1 MTCKVKGVVMKRGLS
16 MVVVLAWA
24 ALVARGATLVQLGLD
39 EMIEK
44 STAIVRGQVSGSY
57 AATHGSIIYTHYRVQ
72 VVERWKGPATAELDI
87 VVPGGSAGGLRMTF
101 PDSPKLTEGG
111 EYVLFLWKGSSGLT
125 NIIGWSQGIF
135 DLKRDRE
142 GGTLAARPA
151 SRDTMLDAAGR
162 LVKDEP
168 VLMRLQDLR
177 ERISSGVVRGARK

>member
-1 MTCKVKGVVMKRGLS
+1 MTKRGL
-16 MVVVLAWA
+16 VKVTVLAWA
-24 ALVARGATLVQLGLD
+24 AVAAQGATLVQLGFD

-44 STAIVRGQVSGSY
+44 STAIVRGRVSGSY
-57 AATHGSIIYTHYRVQ
+57 AAMHGSIIYTHYRVQ
-72 VVERWKGPATAELDI
+72 VAERWKGPAAAELDI

-101 PDSPKLTEGG
+101 PDSPRLTEGN

-135 DLKRDRE
+135 DLKTAQD
-142 GGTLAARPA
+142 GATLAARPA
-151 SRDTMLDAAGR
+151 SKDTMLDQAGR

-177 ERISSGVVRGARK
+177 QRISSGVARGARQ